1 MENKE
6 KKNPFHRR
14 FGLRLLQILIIVLCL
29 VLVKRCVDIY
39 HENKTTDEQMKIE
52 FFEKGFD
59 IELVK
64 HVREAVS
71 IPVIA
76 SSGAGKV
83 EHFSEV
89 FEKTDVEAALAAG
102 IFHREEVPIEAVK
115 EHMREKGIERR
126 DK

>member
-1 MENKE
+1 
-6 KKNPFHRR
+6 
-14 FGLRLLQILIIVLCL
+14 
-29 VLVKRCVDIY
+29 
-39 HENKTTDEQMKIE
+39 MKHISE
-52 FFEKGFD
+52 S
-59 IELVK
+59 
-64 HVREAVS
+64 VS

-115 EHMREKGIERR
+115 EHMREEGIETR
-126 DK
+126 

>member
-1 MENKE
+1 MDAMQLAQVCE
-6 KKNPFHRR
+6 KL
-14 FGLRLLQILIIVLCL
+14 GAGEILLNCID
-29 VLVKRCVDIY
+29 KDGT
-39 HENKTTDEQMKIE
+39 NS
-52 FFEKGFD
+52 GFD
-59 IELVK
+59 IELVI
-64 HVREAVS
+64 HISESVS

-115 EHMREKGIERR
+115 KHMRERGLETR
-126 DK
+126 

>member
-1 MENKE
+1 MQLATVCE
-6 KKNPFHRR
+6 KL
-14 FGLRLLQILIIVLCL
+14 GAGEILLNCID
-29 VLVKRCVDIY
+29 KDGT
-39 HENKTTDEQMKIE
+39 NS
-52 FFEKGFD
+52 GFD

-64 HVREAVS
+64 HISESVT

-89 FEKTDVEAALAAG
+89 FKKTDVEAALAAG

-115 EHMREKGIERR
+115 EHMRDEGIETR
-126 DK
+126 